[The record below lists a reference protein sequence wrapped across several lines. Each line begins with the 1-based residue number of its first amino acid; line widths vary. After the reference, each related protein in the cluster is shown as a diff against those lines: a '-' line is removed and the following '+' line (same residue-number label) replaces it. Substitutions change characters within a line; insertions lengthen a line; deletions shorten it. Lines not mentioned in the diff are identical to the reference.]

1 MPLLTGSAQWA
12 FKDFS
17 TPVRA
22 DNPIPRM
29 NQKGL
34 VERDLTPKEGYYV
47 FQSYWSEKPMAH
59 IYGHSWPV
67 RSGDPE
73 EIKLI
78 RVYSNCDTA
87 ELFVNGIS
95 QGVKKR
101 NSQDFPAAGL
111 RWPVKV
117 APGGN
122 VLRVVARKNGVSVTD
137 EIRFQ
142 YQTEKWEKPARLQLT
157 EKSRTGD
164 RVTVEARLLDAKGVL
179 CLDARNQVRFGLT
192 GNGELLANLGTCS
205 GSRAVELCNGRGEI
219 TIARNGGASVV
230 GVSSKGIPPAFL
242 TLS

>member
-1 MPLLTGSAQWA
+1 MPSLTGSAQWA

-47 FQSYWSEKPMAH
+47 FQSYWSGKPMAR

-67 RSGDPE
+67 RSGELDE
-73 EIKLI
+73 LKLV
-78 RVYSNCDTA
+78 RVYSNCDAA

-111 RWPVKV
+111 RWPTKFV
-117 APGGN
+117 PGEN
-122 VLRVVARKNGVSVTD
+122 RLRVVARKNGVTVTD
-137 EIRFQ
+137 EIRFH
-142 YQTEKWEKPARLQLT
+142 YQIEKWEKPTRLQLT
-157 EKSRTGD
+157 EKSRTGN
-164 RVTVEARLLDAKGVL
+164 RVTVEARMLDAKGVL
-179 CLDARNQVRFGLT
+179 CLDARNQVRFGLA

-219 TIARNGGASVV
+219 TVARNDGASVV
-230 GVSSKGIPPAFL
+230 SVSSKGIAPAFL
-242 TLS
+242 TID